1 MYEET
6 FTREIPPPQH
16 KGIRFLSV
24 IGGGL
29 LAAVGLE
36 LFLIPH
42 KLVPGGIAGL
52 SALLAHLTEMRL
64 GLFLFLF
71 NLPFILLSRRQ
82 IDIRFALYTMLG
94 LICLTIGS
102 LALHHFPPVV
112 SEPLAAAIAGGL
124 CLGFGI
130 GISIR
135 FGGISNKTS
144 EQGYV
149 LLSGS
154 LPKSAETV
162 IMLLNCFILLFGGV
176 LFGWDQAMY
185 SIIAY
190 LLAFEGIRIS
200 LRDLSRSQAVWITS
214 SHCDEISKALHQT
227 LERETKLVQTS
238 GLSGRER
245 HTLLSC
251 QQDGGS
257 HFDFNCEG
265 MRRGQPH
272 CRARSAGPGHRRFF
286 PQKNQLK
293 DDSAGLS

>member
-1 MYEET
+1 MKKRLRGEYT
-6 FTREIPPPQH
+6 PPQH
-16 KGIRFLSV
+16 KGTRILSV

-82 IDIRFALYTMLG
+82 IDFRFALYTMLG

-102 LALHHFPPVV
+102 LALHHFPAVV

-162 IMLLNCFILLFGGV
+162 IMLLNCVILLFGGV

-200 LRDLSRSQAVWITS
+200 LRDLSRSRAIWITS
-214 SHCDEISKALHQT
+214 SHCDEISKALHQS
-227 LERETKLVQTS
+227 LERETKLVQASGPAGQKGTLFCLASKMEEATLTS
-238 GLSGRER
+238 IVKDCDEDSLIVVRAAQGR
-245 HTLLSC
+245 
-251 QQDGGS
+251 GIA
-257 HFDFNCEG
+257 DFF
-265 MRRGQPH
+265 RKKI
-272 CRARSAGPGHRRFF
+272 S
-286 PQKNQLK
+286 
-293 DDSAGLS
+293 